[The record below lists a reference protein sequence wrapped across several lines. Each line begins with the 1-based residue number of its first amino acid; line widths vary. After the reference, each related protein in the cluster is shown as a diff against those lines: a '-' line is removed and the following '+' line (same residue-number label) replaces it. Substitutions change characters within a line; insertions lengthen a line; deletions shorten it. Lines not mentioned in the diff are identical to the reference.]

1 MKSFLI
7 IISIVFSTASYCQQ
21 QPLMNIA
28 DYPVKRG
35 VETLSKELNLSTS
48 QTQQLEEIQIATM
61 RDLKS
66 IQQAN
71 SKTEEKVKK
80 TKQVLDERER
90 KLKQLFSAEQHAKY
104 SEMKNAAKAK
114 AEANRKNVV
123 PKPNPK

>member
-21 QPLMNIA
+21 QPPRNIS

-35 VETLSKELNLSTS
+35 VETLSKELNLSAS

-61 RDLKS
+61 RELKT
-66 IQQAN
+66 IQQSNGKA
-71 SKTEEKVKK
+71 EEKGKK

-90 KLKQLFSAEQHAKY
+90 KLKQLFTPEQHARY
-104 SEMKNAAKAK
+104 SEMKNAAQAK
-114 AEANRKNVV
+114 AEAKSKTV
-123 PKPNPK
+123 PKPNSK